1 MSRYSRWGFFKNKH
15 NAGSGSAF
23 VPVVNIAENY
33 SDNTTGLSNV
43 LLEDYKTITYTITSN
58 LPNTQLKYKIPTTGN
73 ITSSDFADNTLNANI
88 STDSNG
94 NATIT
99 KTITTSTGSG
109 HKSFNLEILKPT
121 VSETLLASSANT
133 FLYEVIPFDI
143 SGGDTV
149 VNVDVV
155 TDSTDSGNVLSYAM
169 KSHRFTTP
177 GNANLTISHYGN
189 YEGNANIWNE
199 QFLVDNPGDL
209 HGVSYWGQGGG
220 GELGSQS
227 GLVFKSLIIG
237 GGGVKGSG
245 AGNQDG
251 GGAGELGV
259 IKIPFA
265 NVSLDTYT
273 ITVGPKATV
282 ATNSHRQF
290 IYNYATA
297 IAGWTN
303 IDDEKT
309 VIFAGNT
316 DISYTAAGGGSDF
329 NITTNRCAVG
339 GSSSGGQQVLYAN
352 VGYSDFTGTYIHRG
366 DSDLFTYTDS
376 VTGLPVDKVPSG
388 DHIITAP
395 RDGVLNTADFS
406 IGHQGGT
413 RSGGG
418 AGQPGG
424 INEGG
429 AGNQLQVG
437 RNPSIDNGAFTVPWY
452 DNAYVNPNSSIA
464 NVAGGG
470 GAFSGPDGFGSD
482 GFGGGDGVSSG
493 AQDGIAV
500 ITYPYK
506 PAYRFIVD
514 TEIT

>member
-1 MSRYSRWGFFKNKH
+1 
-15 NAGSGSAF
+15 
-23 VPVVNIAENY
+23 
-33 SDNTTGLSNV
+33 
-43 LLEDYKTITYTITSN
+43 
-58 LPNTQLKYKIPTTGN
+58 TQLKYKIPTTGN

-155 TDSTDSGNVLSYAM
+155 TDSTASANGELLSYAM

-199 QFLVDNPGDL
+199 QFLVDNPGDFS
-209 HGVSYWGQGGG
+209 GISYWGQGGTG
-220 GELGSQS
+220 VGHGSQS

-237 GGGVKGSG
+237 GGGIKGSG

-339 GSSSGGQQVLYAN
+339 GSSSGGQQ
-352 VGYSDFTGTYIHRG
+352 
-366 DSDLFTYTDS
+366 
-376 VTGLPVDKVPSG
+376 
-388 DHIITAP
+388 
-395 RDGVLNTADFS
+395 
-406 IGHQGGT
+406 
-413 RSGGG
+413 
-418 AGQPGG
+418 
-424 INEGG
+424 
-429 AGNQLQVG
+429 
-437 RNPSIDNGAFTVPWY
+437 
-452 DNAYVNPNSSIA
+452 
-464 NVAGGG
+464 
-470 GAFSGPDGFGSD
+470 
-482 GFGGGDGVSSG
+482 
-493 AQDGIAV
+493 
-500 ITYPYK
+500 
-506 PAYRFIVD
+506 
-514 TEIT
+514 